1 MLLAAPD
8 TPYIAFHRQ
17 EKNFPTIKTTG
28 NCLYLYGESVWHPF
42 FTQQSQLLDMV
53 PYPTIILCTHTSAGT
68 GVSNSFKFVLESDQN
83 ETRRLL
89 AHLGLNYY

>member
-1 MLLAAPD
+1 MLLFIGKKTIILPY
-8 TPYIAFHRQ
+8 TPQ
-17 EKNFPTIKTTG
+17 EQKLLFIPLWGKMLDI
-28 NCLYLYGESVWHPF
+28 Y

-68 GVSNSFKFVLESDQN
+68 AVPSSFKFVLESDEH